1 MHCCVY
7 IKSCHVTNQ
16 TKPFQH
22 YPYLESIICCLSE
35 FKKTVGFFSLYHS
48 GHHNGSQN
56 STGARRLRK
65 SIECDLLRTTG
76 SMF

>member
-1 MHCCVY
+1 MLV
-7 IKSCHVTNQ
+7 IKQNL
-16 TKPFQH
+16 F
-22 YPYLESIICCLSE
+22 SITHTLRVLFVVCQNI
-35 FKKTVGFFSLYHS
+35 KKKLWFLYHS

-65 SIECDLLRTTG
+65 SIECVLLRTTG